1 MALQLEVHT
10 QTDPI
15 LKFQKKVIISKNYN
29 CNNVYALDH
38 D

>member
-15 LKFQKKVIISKNYN
+15 LKISEKGDHIKNYN